1 MAAAAGAKSEDSTVK
16 ARAVGKGPS
25 HDLAAYT
32 ERTIIRYPT
41 LVAAGRPATIR
52 RAAPSRTGVH
62 AMRSSLVVLLGLL
75 PGTLPAQATH
85 PLEPLT
91 LAETERAAAVI
102 RADSRFTPDSK
113 FATLG
118 IDEPA
123 KQQVLAWSPGAPVR
137 RAARAAI
144 FDWKTTRTAEV
155 VVDLASG
162 RVERW
167 ASIGQRQPW
176 LMKDDIRLADS
187 LLRTDVR
194 WLAAVERRHLDPKN
208 VMGFSVPADGYFPFR
223 PDGSRYVAA
232 VTLFKP
238 PRDGQVTGLTALLDL
253 TRRRV
258 VQVVDRPGP
267 AFTHPVVEV
276 DSVRKIPP
284 AGDAPKPLE
293 IRFPEGTSI
302 RTNGH
307 QISWLDWSF
316 RIGIEERSGLVLYQA
331 TFRDRPVLYRAA
343 PSEMAV
349 PYGDPGWR
357 IWMPLDIGWVGLGGD
372 YSKTSLAPGLDV
384 PDHAQ
389 FFESVIHDE
398 AGKVFPMP
406 RAAAVYE
413 RDGGVLWR
421 HGDESRRARD
431 LVLAFYAKVDNY
443 DYGFFWIFH
452 QDGTLEMEVQL
463 TGQMGTKAVAATD
476 PGDHYG
482 TLVSPGVVAPNHQHF
497 FNFQLDLDV
506 DGPTNRVVEMNV
518 VGETSKPG
526 LAAGLAM
533 HETVFQTEQ
542 QGIRSLNL
550 ASHRMWKVES
560 STRKNSLGQP
570 TSYGLM
576 PGENSTPMV
585 PANSFIWRQVGFV
598 KAHVWVT
605 PQRDDE
611 RYSAGTYSFIGEPG
625 DGLPRWTKANRS
637 VLDRDVVLWY
647 TMGITHIPRPED
659 WPLMPVHRAGF
670 KLVPLG
676 FSNQNPVL
684 AIPKGIRPS
693 P

>member
-1 MAAAAGAKSEDSTVK
+1 
-16 ARAVGKGPS
+16 
-25 HDLAAYT
+25 
-32 ERTIIRYPT
+32 
-41 LVAAGRPATIR
+41 
-52 RAAPSRTGVH
+52 
-62 AMRSSLVVLLGLL
+62 MRQTFVVFLGLL
-75 PGTLPAQATH
+75 PAPLAAQAAH

-91 LAETERAAAVI
+91 IAETGRAAAII
-102 RADSRFTPDSK
+102 RADSRFTRDSK

-118 IDEPA
+118 TDEPA
-123 KQQVLAWSPGAPVR
+123 KQQVLAWSPGMPVR

-155 VVDLASG
+155 VVDLDAG
-162 RVERW
+162 RIERW
-167 ASIGQRQPW
+167 TPIGPHQPW
-176 LMKDDIRLADS
+176 VMKDDTRITDS
-187 LLRTDVR
+187 LLRHDPR
-194 WLAAVERRHLDPKN
+194 WLAAVARRQIDPN
-208 VMGFSVPADGYFPFR
+208 DVVGFAFPADGYFPFR
-223 PDGSRYVAA
+223 ADGSRYVAA
-232 VTLFKP
+232 VTLFNP
-238 PRDGQVTGLTALLDL
+238 PRDGQLTGLTALVDL

-258 VQVVDRPGP
+258 VQVIDRPGP
-267 AFTHPVVEV
+267 GFTRPVVEL
-276 DSVRKIPP
+276 DSVRKLPP
-284 AGDAPKPLE
+284 AGQAPKPME

-307 QISWLDWSF
+307 EVSWLDWKF
-316 RIGIEERSGLVLYQA
+316 RIGIEERSGLVLYQT
-331 TFRDRPVLYRAA
+331 TFRGRPVLYRAA

-372 YSKTSLAPGLDV
+372 YSKTSLAPGFDV

-398 AGKVFPMP
+398 DGKVFPMP
-406 RAAAVYE
+406 RAAAIYE

-421 HGDESRRARD
+421 HGDESRRARN

-452 QDGTLEMEVQL
+452 QDGSLELEVQL
-463 TGQMGTKAVAATD
+463 TGQMGTRAVAATD
-476 PGDHYG
+476 RGDHYG
-482 TLVSPGVVAPNHQHF
+482 TVVSPGVVAPNHQHF

-506 DGPTNRVVEMNV
+506 DGPANRVVEMNV
-518 VGETSKPG
+518 VGEAARPG
-526 LAAGLAM
+526 RAAGLAM
-533 HETVFQTEQ
+533 HETVFRTEQ

-550 ASHRMWKVES
+550 ASHRMWKVVS
-560 STRKNSLGQP
+560 STAKNALGQP
-570 TSYGLM
+570 TGYGLM

-585 PANSFIWRQVGFV
+585 PANSFIRRQVGFV
-598 KAHVWVT
+598 NAHVWVT
-605 PQRDDE
+605 PQRDEE

-625 DGLPRWTKANRS
+625 DGLPRWTRANRS

-676 FSNQNPVL
+676 FSSANPVL
-684 AIPKGIRPS
+684 TVPK
-693 P
+693 

>member
-1 MAAAAGAKSEDSTVK
+1 M
-16 ARAVGKGPS
+16 RAQF
-25 HDLAAYT
+25 
-32 ERTIIRYPT
+32 
-41 LVAAGRPATIR
+41 
-52 RAAPSRTGVH
+52 
-62 AMRSSLVVLLGLL
+62 VVLLSLL
-75 PGTLPAQATH
+75 SGPLRAQATH

-91 LAETERAAAVI
+91 IAETGRAAAI
-102 RADSRFTPDSK
+102 IKADSRFTSDSK

-118 IDEPA
+118 TDEPA
-123 KQQVLAWSPGAPVR
+123 KKAVLAWNPGLPVR

-155 VVDLASG
+155 VVDLGAG
-162 RVERW
+162 RVDRW
-167 ASIGQRQPW
+167 TPIGPHQPW
-176 LMKDDIRLADS
+176 LMKDDNRLTDS
-187 LLRTDVR
+187 LLRGDPR
-194 WLAAVERRHLDPKN
+194 WLAAITRRQLDSKD
-208 VMGFSVPADGYFPFR
+208 VVALGFPADGHFPFR
-223 PDGSRYVAA
+223 ADGTRYLAA
-232 VTLFKP
+232 VALFTP
-238 PRDGQVTGLTALLDL
+238 PRDGQLTGLTALVDL

-258 VQVVDRPGP
+258 VQVVDRGGP
-267 AFTHPVVEV
+267 AFARPAVEV
-276 DSVRKIPP
+276 DSVRKLTP
-284 AGDAPKPLE
+284 AGEAPKPLE
-293 IRFPEGTSI
+293 IRFPEGGSI
-302 RTNGH
+302 RTDGH
-307 QISWLDWSF
+307 QISWLDWKF

-331 TFRDRPVLYRAA
+331 TFRDRSVLYRAA

-389 FFESVIHDE
+389 FFESVLHDE
-398 AGKVFPMP
+398 DGKVFPMP

-431 LVLAFYAKVDNY
+431 LVLAFFAKVDNY
-443 DYGFFWIFH
+443 DYGFSWIFH
-452 QDGTLEMEVQL
+452 QDGTLELEVQL
-463 TGQMGTKAVAATD
+463 TGQMGTKTVAASD
-476 PGDHYG
+476 RGDHYG

-506 DGPTNRVVEMNV
+506 DGPANRVVEMNV
-518 VGETSKPG
+518 VGEPAKPG
-526 LAAGLAM
+526 LAAGLAL
-533 HETVFQTEQ
+533 HETVFRTEQ

-585 PANSFIWRQVGFV
+585 PAGSFIRRQVGFV
-598 KAHVWVT
+598 NAHVWVT

-625 DGLPRWTKANRS
+625 DGLPRWTKANRP

-659 WPLMPVHRAGF
+659 WPMMPVHRAGF

-676 FSNQNPVL
+676 FSSENPVL
-684 AIPKGIRPS
+684 TLPKGLRAVP
-693 P
+693 